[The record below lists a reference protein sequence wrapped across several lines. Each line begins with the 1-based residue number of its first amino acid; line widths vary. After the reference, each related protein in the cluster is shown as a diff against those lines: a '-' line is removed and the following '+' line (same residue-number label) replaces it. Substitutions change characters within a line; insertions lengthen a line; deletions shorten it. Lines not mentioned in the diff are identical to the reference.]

1 MASDEASPSFQTKQ
15 IGQQLLHSRVETK
28 RQTSLICL
36 VQDLIAKAATLL
48 EALPYIQK
56 FSGATFVI
64 KYGGSF
70 MDSPDPNIRN
80 GVARD
85 VVFLEAVEIDPVVVH
100 GGGKAITRAMEKAGL
115 KAHFIQGQRVT
126 DAATVEVVDQVL
138 SREINPEVVE
148 LINSLGGAAKGFA
161 GTEIFTCRK
170 LWLTGPQGEQLDIGF
185 VGEVT
190 GVNTAPLLECI
201 AHGITPVISPTA
213 RGDDGQI
220 YNCNADVAAAQVA
233 IALKAKR
240 LVFMSDVPG
249 LMRDPKDP
257 ATVISHLRI
266 EEAGQ
271 LKAAGII
278 DKGMIP
284 KVDSAVAA
292 LRAGVDKVSFVDGRV
307 PHAVLLEIFT
317 DEGVGTE
324 IVL

>member
-1 MASDEASPSFQTKQ
+1 M
-15 IGQQLLHSRVETK
+15 
-28 RQTSLICL
+28 
-36 VQDLIAKAATLL
+36 QDLIAKAATLL

-56 FSGATFVI
+56 FSGATFVV

-70 MDSPDPNIRN
+70 MDSPDPAVRN

-85 VVFLEAVEIDPVVVH
+85 IVFLEAVEINPVVIH

-115 KAHFIQGQRVT
+115 KANFIQGQRVT
-126 DAATVEVVDQVL
+126 DEATVQIVDDVL
-138 SREINPEVVE
+138 SREINPEVVAT
-148 LINSLGGAAKGFA
+148 INSLGGVAQGFA
-161 GTEIFTCRK
+161 GPEIFRCRK
-170 LWLTGPQGEQLDIGF
+170 LLLDDKEKPGAKVDVGF
-185 VGEVT
+185 VGEVI

-201 AHGITPVISPTA
+201 AKGITPVISPTA
-213 RGDDGQI
+213 RGEDGKI
-220 YNCNADVAAAQVA
+220 YNCNADVAAAQAA

-257 ATVISHLRI
+257 ATLIAHLQTT
-266 EEAGQ
+266 EVPG
-271 LKAAGII
+271 LKAAGIV

-292 LRAGVDKVSFVDGRV
+292 IQSGVEKVSLVDGRV

-317 DEGVGTE
+317 DAGVGTE
-324 IVL
+324 VVL

>member
-1 MASDEASPSFQTKQ
+1 M
-15 IGQQLLHSRVETK
+15 
-28 RQTSLICL
+28 
-36 VQDLIAKAATLL
+36 QDLIAKAATLL
-48 EALPYIQK
+48 EALPYIQR

-70 MDSPDPNIRN
+70 MDSPDPAVRN

-115 KAHFIQGQRVT
+115 KANFIQGQRVT
-126 DAATVEVVDQVL
+126 DEATVRIADDVL
-138 SREINPEVVE
+138 SREINPEVVAA
-148 LINSLGGAAKGFA
+148 INALGGLARGFA
-161 GTEIFTCRK
+161 GPDIFRCRK
-170 LWLTGPQGEQLDIGF
+170 ARVKGPDGQTVDLGY
-185 VGEVT
+185 VGEVI
-190 GVNTAPLLECI
+190 GVNVAPLIECI
-201 AHGITPVISPTA
+201 EKGIIPVISPTA
-213 RGDDGQI
+213 RGEDGKL
-220 YNCNADVAAAQVA
+220 YNCNADVAAAQAA

-249 LMRDPKDP
+249 LLQDPNKPD
-257 ATVISHLRI
+257 TIISR
-266 EEAGQ
+266 
-271 LKAAGII
+271 LKISEVDSLKQRGVV

-292 LRAGVDKVSFVDGRV
+292 IQAGVEKVSFVDGRV

-324 IVL
+324 VVG